1 MPTVGSTGNHTT
13 EATLLPCP
21 TACLIQNLLNS
32 EKVWHGSTSVRSN
45 IFVAHAASATRHLP
59 LRLQNAPDTRT
70 RNFLPTQLNHI
81 ARAVKPFDFACAPA
95 NPRLYMTLREWKW
108 PYQATCCLVRTP
120 VRWRAWHQIEPGRQ
134 VWSQA
139 TQTSSY

>member
-32 EKVWHGSTSVRSN
+32 EKVWHGSTSVRSK

-81 ARAVKPFDFACAPA
+81 ARAVKPFELCMCTGKPS
-95 NPRLYMTLREWKW
+95 TLHDSTGMEVAL
-108 PYQATCCLVRTP
+108 PGDMLSGQDSSPVASLASDRTG
-120 VRWRAWHQIEPGRQ
+120 E
-134 VWSQA
+134 
-139 TQTSSY
+139 TSVVTGHRDK